1 MSVYRFR
8 LATVLRLRQSER
20 DQRRGELAE
29 AYRVADLLARQAD
42 QLARELDGLR
52 RQQRCAVGPGTINVD
67 LLVDSQRYEVAL
79 RFRQNQLER
88 QRASVAEEIERRRAA
103 LVEADRQVRTL
114 ELLRDRQEQQFRQEE
129 ERREMQRLDE
139 VAQQRALPREG
150 M

>member
-1 MSVYRFR
+1 MSAYRFR

-52 RQQRCAVGPGTINVD
+52 RQQRCAVGPGAINVD

-79 RFRQNQLER
+79 RFRQGQLKR
-88 QRASVAEEIERRRAA
+88 QQASVAEEIERRRAA

-114 ELLRDRQEQQFRQEE
+114 ELLRDRQEQQFRRNE

-139 VAQQRALPREG
+139 VAQQRALRREDV
-150 M
+150 